1 MADLEK
7 DILDRVGKYNLNEL
21 TIISYK
27 QDEEESAPKFIDIK
41 GITLTMS
48 INEDIFH
55 NSLQGVVTVY
65 DMQDIRSLLP
75 LTGLERLSLSFNTP
89 GFDGYDFTEDNGTP
103 FQIYKVDRIK
113 RDKENDNANT
123 RRDESI

>member
-1 MADLEK
+1 MADLER

-21 TIISYK
+21 TIISYR

-55 NSLQGVVTVY
+55 NHLQGVVTVY

-75 LTGLERLSLSFNTP
+75 LTGLISLMP
-89 GFDGYDFTEDNGTP
+89 
-103 FQIYKVDRIK
+103 
-113 RDKENDNANT
+113 
-123 RRDESI
+123 